1 MLVPPIAY
9 NPSAT
14 IPTCAN
20 MFAHKYMNLLSDINL
35 YRNLRAKF

>member
-14 IPTCAN
+14 MLTCAN
-20 MFAHKYMNLLSDINL
+20 MLAHKRMNMLSDINL